1 MAGRYQLGTR
11 ATKDDPRRVPISSL
25 WRLDGMPKDYTI
37 DCVEELLEKVGF
49 LDINV
54 ETKERHWRGS
64 AWTFRARRDDDQEV
78 LQPVFPGGK
87 DGEVVEVVLTT
98 PVRRKAREKIKS
110 KLASERQVYFETS
123 RMHHDY
129 KHENLPKTRWQEG
142 NEETEV
148 AATAMDASQEKD
160 EKEDEN
166 MEEAETRKRQA
177 GDKTTPAS
185 KAKVQ
190 PAARQPWLPN
200 NAKRVENAGRGD
212 CLFRAIAQ
220 SLNRIETGSSSRSH
234 RQVRAFRVAF
244 MRKHSAEY
252 EALWDRKDS
261 KGNEFEGSFQ
271 QYLDNMQ
278 KCGAWGGLPGSFCSG
293 QRAEKKD
300 TDLALGKR

>member
-1 MAGRYQLGTR
+1 MEPVVREHVPTLPGHVLWHQWDEKESYDQYAQRIRSTSKEGLVAGRYQLGTR
-11 ATKDDPRRVPISSL
+11 ATKDDPRRAPTSSL

-87 DGEVVEVVLTT
+87 DGEVVEVVLTKQ
-98 PVRRKAREKIKS
+98 VRRKAPEKIKS

-129 KHENLPKTRWQEG
+129 KHENPPKTRWQEG

-160 EKEDEN
+160 EKEDEH
-166 MEEAETRKRQA
+166 R
-177 GDKTTPAS
+177 
-185 KAKVQ
+185 
-190 PAARQPWLPN
+190 
-200 NAKRVENAGRGD
+200 RG
-212 CLFRAIAQ
+212 
-220 SLNRIETGSSSRSH
+220 
-234 RQVRAFRVAF
+234 
-244 MRKHSAEY
+244 
-252 EALWDRKDS
+252 
-261 KGNEFEGSFQ
+261 
-271 QYLDNMQ
+271 
-278 KCGAWGGLPGSFCSG
+278 
-293 QRAEKKD
+293 
-300 TDLALGKR
+300 